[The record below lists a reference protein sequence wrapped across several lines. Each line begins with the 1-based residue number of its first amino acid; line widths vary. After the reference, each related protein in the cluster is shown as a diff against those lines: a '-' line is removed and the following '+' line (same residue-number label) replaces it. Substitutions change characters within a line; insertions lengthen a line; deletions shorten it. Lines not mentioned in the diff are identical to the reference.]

1 MNIDR
6 LGVEVM
12 EMVFLHLL
20 GCFGSQ
26 AKRLKA
32 LVMIR
37 NVSQRWRRVVDDL
50 IPRKSLKRLFDHD
63 LLLQLDVYFV
73 RVKEEDLPFLVDSFL
88 LDFRSRLGRCSK
100 FKDLVRRAN
109 AFLVDEHYQSYQAQL
124 RVIRKVL
131 SWDRHRGAYWLP
143 DLARQLTT
151 SYASRTEDLGLKNP
165 ISFAVDTIMIVIDIL
180 GRKSHYLEGLKT
192 GIMKWPV
199 EVDLI

>member
-6 LGVEVM
+6 LPLEVM
-12 EMVFLHLL
+12 EMVFLRLL
-20 GCFGSQ
+20 GYFGSQ

-50 IPRKSLKRLFDHD
+50 IPRKSLKKLFDHD
-63 LLLQLDVYFV
+63 LLLQLDVYLV

-88 LDFRSRLGRCSK
+88 LDFRSRLGVCSN
-100 FKDLVRRAN
+100 FRDVVRRAN
-109 AFLVDEHYQSYQAQL
+109 ALLVDEHYQSYQAQL

-143 DLARQLTT
+143 DLAEQLTAN
-151 SYASRTEDLGLKNP
+151 YASCTEDLGLKNP

-180 GRKSHYLEGLKT
+180 GRKSHYLEGLKA